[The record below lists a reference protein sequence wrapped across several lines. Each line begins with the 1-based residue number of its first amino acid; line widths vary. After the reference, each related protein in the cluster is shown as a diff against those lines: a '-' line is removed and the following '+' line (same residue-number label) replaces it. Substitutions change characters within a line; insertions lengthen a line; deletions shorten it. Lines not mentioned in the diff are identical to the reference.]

1 MTKIKFLD
9 RQGNEVSVEVN
20 DEFAAVYVE
29 LDRQDK
35 NNERKETRRHV
46 SLNKTVKNHDFEDI
60 VEHIDLLED
69 KRSNIEEN
77 YIQREEI
84 ATLHDGIKSL
94 LPEQRRLIEQ
104 VFYEE
109 RSIKSLA
116 EEYGVSSPA
125 IINRLNKIYAQLRK
139 KF

>member
-46 SLNKTVKNHDFEDI
+46 SLNKKVKNQDFEDI

-84 ATLHDGIKSL
+84 ATLRDGIKSL
-94 LPEQRRLIEQ
+94 LPEQRRLIKQ

>member
-46 SLNKTVKNHDFEDI
+46 SLNKTVKNHDSEDI

-84 ATLHDGIKSL
+84 ATLRDGIKSL
-94 LPEQRRLIEQ
+94 LPEQRRLIKQ

>member
-1 MTKIKFLD
+1 MKIYIKD
-9 RQGNEVSVEVN
+9 SENKEVSVEVN

-46 SLNKTVKNHDFEDI
+46 SLNKTVKNHDSEDI

-84 ATLHDGIKSL
+84 ATLRDGIKSL

>member
-46 SLNKTVKNHDFEDI
+46 SLNKKVKNQDFEDI

-84 ATLHDGIKSL
+84 ATLRDGIKSL

>member
-46 SLNKTVKNHDFEDI
+46 SLNKTVKNHDSEDI

-84 ATLHDGIKSL
+84 ATLRDGIKSL

>member
-46 SLNKTVKNHDFEDI
+46 SLNKKVKNQDFEDI

-84 ATLHDGIKSL
+84 ATLRDGIKSL
-94 LPEQRRLIEQ
+94 LPEQQKLLNQ